1 MRFIPALFLLAV
13 CLAPLAQSAEDQPVA
28 VAQKLFDAMKA
39 HDSQAAAALFLPGA
53 TLSSVDAD
61 GKTSVTPFEKFA
73 ERIGS
78 SKKGWLERI
87 WNPKVLQHGTIAVV
101 WADYDFYLDGQFSHC
116 GVDAFQMFKTKGGW
130 KIAGISDSRVT
141 QGCEQNPA
149 GPPKS
154 E

>member
-1 MRFIPALFLLAV
+1 
-13 CLAPLAQSAEDQPVA
+13 

-53 TLSSVDAD
+53 TLSSVDAE

-116 GVDAFQMFKTKGGW
+116 GIDAFQMFKTESGW
-130 KIAGISDSRVT
+130 KISGVSDSRVT

-149 GPPKS
+149 GPPKGQ
-154 E
+154 